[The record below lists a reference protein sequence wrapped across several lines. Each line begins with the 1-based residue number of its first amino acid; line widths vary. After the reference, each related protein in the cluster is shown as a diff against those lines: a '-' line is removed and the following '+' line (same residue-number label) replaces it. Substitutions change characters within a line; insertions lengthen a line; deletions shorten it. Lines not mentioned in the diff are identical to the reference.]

1 MGGMSPDLMHP
12 DHLLL
17 ASASPRRR
25 ELVERIGLRFEVCA
39 ADVEEDNDPAHGPA
53 EMVAANAA
61 LKAAALSPLHPNALV
76 LGSDTTVA
84 LEGEVLNK
92 PVDLDE
98 ARTMLRR
105 LSGRAHTVY
114 TAVALHWEAGNLQE
128 QFVERSE
135 VHFKPFDDAVIG
147 RYFEQVDPLDK
158 AGAYGIQQARELI
171 IESVEGSVENVMGL
185 PVQALEQKLAELG
198 FNFKV

>member
-1 MGGMSPDLMHP
+1 MSPDLLHP
-12 DHLLL
+12 HHLLL

-25 ELVERIGLRFEVCA
+25 ELLERLGLRFEVCA
-39 ADVEEDNDPAHGPA
+39 ADVEEDNDPVHGPA

-61 LKAAALSPLHPNALV
+61 LKAAALSSLHPNALV

-92 PVDLDE
+92 PADLDE
-98 ARTMLRR
+98 ARRILRR
-105 LSGRAHTVY
+105 LSGRRHTVF
-114 TAVALHWEAGNLQE
+114 TAVALHWQAGNLQE
-128 QFVERSE
+128 QFVESSQ
-135 VHFKPFDDAVIG
+135 VHFKAFDDAVIE

-171 IESVEGSVENVMGL
+171 IESVAGSVENVMGL
-185 PVQALEQKLAELG
+185 PIQALEQKFAELG
-198 FNFKV
+198 FDFRV